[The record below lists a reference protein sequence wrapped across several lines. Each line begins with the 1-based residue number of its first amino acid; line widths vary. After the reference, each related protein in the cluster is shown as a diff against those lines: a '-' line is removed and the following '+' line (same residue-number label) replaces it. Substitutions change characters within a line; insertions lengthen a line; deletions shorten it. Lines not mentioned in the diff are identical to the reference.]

1 MEVDNPQALPAMPK
15 SAARGARRKR
25 PQAAESTA
33 EAVTTEALEPADD
46 ELAVLTAALEEAN
59 ERFMRASAETENI
72 RRRAERQVEEAHK
85 YALEKF
91 AKELLGVQD
100 SLDQAMQIELDD
112 AAAAAVAPMR
122 EGISLIARQFGDTL
136 ERFSIQP
143 VAPEP
148 GDPFD
153 PELHQAVSTQAAPD
167 MPAGRVVQVI
177 QKGFCLQQR
186 LLRPAMVIVSTE
198 AG

>member
-1 MEVDNPQALPAMPK
+1 MGVDNPQALPAMPK
-15 SAARGARRKR
+15 SAARRKGLD
-25 PQAAESTA
+25 AAKSATRA
-33 EAVTTEALEPADD
+33 TTTEALEPADD
-46 ELAVLTAALEEAN
+46 ELAVLAAALEAAN
-59 ERFMRASAETENI
+59 ERFMRASAEADNI

-91 AKELLGVQD
+91 ARELLGVQD

-112 AAAAAVAPMR
+112 AASAAVAPMR

-136 ERFSIQP
+136 ARFSIQP
-143 VAPEP
+143 VDPAP
-148 GDPFD
+148 GDAFD

-186 LLRPAMVIVSTE
+186 LLRPAMVIVSAE

>member
-1 MEVDNPQALPAMPK
+1 MPK

-25 PQAAESTA
+25 TDAAESTA
-33 EAVTTEALEPADD
+33 EAAATEALDSTADD

-91 AKELLGVQD
+91 AKELLTVQD

-112 AAAAAVAPMR
+112 ESAAAVAPMR

-153 PELHQAVSTQAAPD
+153 PELHQAVSTLAAPD
-167 MPAGRVVQVI
+167 MSAGCVVQVI

-186 LLRPAMVIVSTE
+186 LLRPAMVIVSSE

>member
-1 MEVDNPQALPAMPK
+1 MPK
-15 SAARGARRKR
+15 SAARGTRRKR
-25 PQAAESTA
+25 TDAAESTT
-33 EAVTTEALEPADD
+33 EAASTEALESADD
-46 ELAVLTAALEEAN
+46 ELAVLAAALKEAN

-91 AKELLGVQD
+91 ARELLGVQD

-122 EGISLIARQFGDTL
+122 EGITLIARQFGDTL
-136 ERFSIQP
+136 ERFSINAVTP
-143 VAPEP
+143 TP

-153 PELHQAVSTQAAPD
+153 PELHQAVSTQAEPD

-186 LLRPAMVIVSTE
+186 LLRPAMVIVSSET
-198 AG
+198 G